1 MPPRQYRMKDRAEA
15 QAETRERIV
24 RATMQ
29 LHDEQ
34 GVAAT
39 SFTDIAKRAGIG
51 AATVYRHFPKIG
63 DLVLACGAH
72 VWQEMRPPRPDQAEA
87 AFEGL
92 SDIEG
97 RLQRLVE
104 ELDAFYRRGALRL
117 GKAASDR
124 HLIPELDD
132 FLRAVEA
139 GVTAWVEEAVR
150 PRQPPVTTLQ
160 LLVALTDFRVW
171 VSMQRIQV
179 DDTTRRR
186 FLVELLHQAVDQR
199 V

>member
-1 MPPRQYRMKDRAEA
+1 MKDRAKA
-15 QAETRERIV
+15 QDETRERIV

-39 SFTDIAKRAGIG
+39 SFVDVAKRAGIG

-63 DLVLACGAH
+63 DLVMACGAH
-72 VWQEMRPPRPDQAEA
+72 VWQEMRPPCPDQATA
-87 AFEGL
+87 TFEGL
-92 SDIEG
+92 TDIED

-124 HLIPELDD
+124 HHISELDD

-139 GVTAWVEEAVR
+139 GVAAWVEEAVR
-150 PRQPPVTTLQ
+150 PNQPSATTVQ
-160 LLVALTDFRVW
+160 LLVALTDFSVW

-179 DDTTRRR
+179 DDATKRH
-186 FLVELLHQAVDQR
+186 LMVGILHQAVDQR
-199 V
+199 A